1 VEEVGAMNGNLE
13 EVLRAA
19 LERLESLEQHLEAL
33 RRRYKSLKRRSQ
45 LALSKVKDAIA
56 ELEAA
61 DGSPHVEAGLE
72 ILYDVERLLEV
83 EEE

>member
-1 VEEVGAMNGNLE
+1 MNGNLE

-19 LERLESLEQHLEAL
+19 LERLESLEERVESL
-33 RRRYKSLKRRSQ
+33 RKRHRSLKRRSQ

-61 DGSPHVEAGLE
+61 DGSPHVEAALE
-72 ILYDVERLLEV
+72 FLYDAERLLGV